1 MPFFYFTSY
10 LAESLILLV
19 FCENVLVR
27 KTEPEYSKLRVPLL
41 YAGTFIISF
50 ALSFTKVPMLNLYTF
65 IIMTFIVVFSGY
77 YVKLLKAV
85 CISIMLTV
93 FMFLTELTVLFLST
107 SVFKTELYAYAN
119 NDLVMVIQSQL
130 SKLLYFLV
138 VYIVMK
144 LFFTEKVTDRN
155 DRFLI
160 FLAILPVATVF
171 VFIFIMLFCE
181 SHALK
186 EPFIT
191 GLAVGTILLLI
202 ANITVFFVYSL
213 IGKANTQIFELTL
226 EKQKE
231 KSTRE
236 YYELLLAKQENY
248 SVLVHDIKRHLG
260 AISGLAIQHEDEEIL
275 EYIKNIG
282 EDFGI
287 DGSVH
292 YSGNRFIDVIIK
304 RYSDLCREKGISFTA
319 DTIFTI
325 TSENNG
331 YYITPLIDN
340 MLENAVDS
348 AVLCKKP
355 YIIFAITKENEN
367 YISISVKNS
376 CENEPVFRGNIPQ
389 TSKKGKN
396 HGTGTKSMKR
406 SAIKLGGNIT
416 WKYNSEKKEFITEA
430 IFMNK

>member
-10 LAESLILLV
+10 LAESLILLL

-65 IIMTFIVVFSGY
+65 IIMTFVVIFLGY
-77 YVKLLKAV
+77 YVRLLKAV

-144 LFFTEKVTDRN
+144 LFFAEKATDRN

-160 FLAILPVATVF
+160 FLAILPLATVF

-186 EPFIT
+186 EPFVT

-213 IGKANTQIFELTL
+213 VGKANTQIFELTL

-231 KSTRE
+231 KSIRE

-260 AISGLAIQHEDEEIL
+260 AISGLAVQHEAEEIV

-292 YSGNRFIDVIIK
+292 YSGNRFIDVVIK

-319 DTIFTI
+319 DAVLTT

-348 AVLCKKP
+348 AVLCKAP
-355 YIIFAITKENEN
+355 YIVFTITKENEN

-376 CENEPVFRGNIPQ
+376 CNYEPVFKGNIPQ
-389 TSKKGKN
+389 TSKKGRN

-406 SAIKLGGNIT
+406 SASKLGGSIT
-416 WKYNSEKKEFITEA
+416 WRFDKEKMEFITEV
-430 IFMNK
+430 IFFNK

>member
-10 LAESLILLV
+10 LAESLILLL
-19 FCENVLVR
+19 FCENVLTR
-27 KTEPEYSKLRVPLL
+27 KTEPEYSKFRVPLL
-41 YAGTFIISF
+41 YTGTFIISF

-65 IIMTFIVVFSGY
+65 IILTFIVIFAGY
-77 YVKLLKAV
+77 YVKPLKAV
-85 CISIMLTV
+85 CIGIMLTV
-93 FMFLTELTVLFLST
+93 FMFLTELTVLFFST

-144 LFFTEKVTDRN
+144 LFFTEKASAHN

-160 FLAILPVATVF
+160 PLAILPAATVF
-171 VFIFIMLFCE
+171 VFIFIMMFCE
-181 SHALK
+181 NHSLE

-191 GLAVGTILLLI
+191 GLAVGTILLLL

-260 AISGLAIQHEDEEIL
+260 AISGLAGQHKNGEIL
-275 EYIKNIG
+275 EYIKSIG

-287 DGSVH
+287 DGSIH
-292 YSGNRFIDVIIK
+292 YSGNRFIDIIIK
-304 RYSDLCREKGISFTA
+304 RYSDLCRERGIAFTA
-319 DTIFTI
+319 EAVLTA

-348 AVLCKKP
+348 ALLCSKP
-355 YIIFAITKENEN
+355 YIIFTITKENEN

-376 CENEPVFRGNIPQ
+376 CEKEPVFKGNIPQ
-389 TSKKGKN
+389 TSKKGRN

-406 SAIKLGGNIT
+406 SAAKLGGSIT
-416 WKYNSEKKEFITEA
+416 WSYSKEKQEFVTEA
-430 IFMNK
+430 IFINK

>member
-1 MPFFYFTSY
+1 MPFFYFMSY
-10 LAESLILLV
+10 LAESLVLLL
-19 FCENVLVR
+19 FCENVFIR
-27 KTEPEYSKLRVPLL
+27 KSTPEYSKFRVPLL
-41 YAGTFIISF
+41 YAITFIISF
-50 ALSFTKVPMLNLYTF
+50 GLSFTKIPMLNLYTF
-65 IIMTFIVVFSGY
+65 IIMTFIVIFAGY
-77 YVKLLKAV
+77 YVKPVKAV

-93 FMFLTELTVLFLST
+93 FMFLTELVVLFFSS
-107 SVFKTELYAYAN
+107 SVFRTELYAYEN
-119 NDLVMVIQSQL
+119 NEFVMIIQSQL

-144 LFFTEKVTDRN
+144 LFFSEKASDNN

-160 FLAILPVATVF
+160 PLAILPAATMFVF
-171 VFIFIMLFCE
+171 VFIMMFCE
-181 SHALK
+181 NHTLK
-186 EPFIT
+186 EPYSV
-191 GLAVGTILLLI
+191 GLTVGTILLLL

-213 IGKANTQIFELTL
+213 IGKANTRIFDLTL

-260 AISGLAIQHEDEEIL
+260 AINSLAGQYKNGEII

-287 DGSVH
+287 DGSIH
-292 YSGNRFIDVIIK
+292 YSGNRFIDIIIK
-304 RYSDLCREKGISFTA
+304 RYSDLCREKSISFTA
-319 DTIFTI
+319 DTVYLTE
-325 TSENNG
+325 SDNNG

-340 MLENAVDS
+340 MLENAVDG
-348 AVLCKKP
+348 AALCTEP
-355 YIIFAITKENEN
+355 YIILSITKENEN
-367 YISISVKNS
+367 YISVSVKNS
-376 CENEPVFRGNIPQ
+376 CEKEPVFKGNIPQ
-389 TSKKGKN
+389 TSKKGRN

-406 SAIKLGGNIT
+406 SAEKLGGSIT
-416 WKYNSEKKEFITEA
+416 WNYNKEQKEFVTEA